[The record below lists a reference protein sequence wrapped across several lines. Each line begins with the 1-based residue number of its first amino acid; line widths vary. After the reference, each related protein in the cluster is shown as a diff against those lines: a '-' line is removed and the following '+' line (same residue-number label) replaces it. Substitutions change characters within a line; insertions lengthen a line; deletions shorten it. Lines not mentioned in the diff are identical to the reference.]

1 MRCIIYLI
9 WKGGTCVANF
19 KVGDKIKF
27 AEEKQRYTVKAV
39 SGRYLIYTKPF
50 NLIKHCLYTIVD
62 FKRNV
67 RGTNDRIDYMIQEDI
82 DRCLDD
88 LLKGN
93 VDVSRRNCVPLN
105 IEGGETCVNT

>member
-1 MRCIIYLI
+1 M
-9 WKGGTCVANF
+9 ANF

-50 NLIKHCLYTIVD
+50 NL
-62 FKRNV
+62 
-67 RGTNDRIDYMIQEDI
+67 
-82 DRCLDD
+82 DD